1 MLKDVTT
8 SKGGDE
14 ASSTKSSLDEKAMM
28 TIVLDLNGLL
38 LKRCT
43 QESTTYPCIEYSPNR
58 FFALRPGCIKFLEA
72 LFERFN
78 VAVWSNAKED
88 NVLSMVRR
96 LITKVGSKLPLFTI
110 WGQGACHTCKKRR
123 VSRPDQPNVEAM
135 FKPLAKLSKAHGC
148 DP

>member
-1 MLKDVTT
+1 MEDVTT

-58 FFALRPGCIKFLEA
+58 VFALRPRCIKILEA
-72 LFERFN
+72 FL
-78 VAVWSNAKED
+78 KD
-88 NVLSMVRR
+88 SM
-96 LITKVGSKLPLFTI
+96 LQS
-110 WGQGACHTCKKRR
+110 GQMQKRTTFL
-123 VSRPDQPNVEAM
+123 QW
-135 FKPLAKLSKAHGC
+135 
-148 DP
+148 